1 MSNQSESKPM
11 VAIIDGRG
19 GGSSTAPTSIVSMSD
34 PCSGSTRQYLTH
46 KLRKTNS
53 KTADGYGRKT
63 QDQPGIYEIQSLPHP
78 RSETYSSF
86 FVDSR
91 VVSNPHLHLVTPMDP
106 LYFLLPY
113 FETEEKWQPWN
124 QIVQAK
130 AIPSEVINRID
141 MAQLKHLFLV
151 NDSYGDDMILYK
163 FKKEQ
168 GLDWLKKKMN
178 RVEDFLQLQVLLQ
191 DKRIEAKEEN
201 GGAFN
206 TSFHLSSN
214 SAHGGDCSSSSTPSA
229 TSESANNE
237 KSLTSSQKALVKQS
251 AVQVI
256 CEYLSDRWQ
265 EEFLKSQSMTRE
277 CLATR
282 FQKKIAVSTPKPI
295 EKCSNTSVEV
305 TPPPSTSALKRPF
318 SEPKMS
324 EADKLMQYTLGN
336 VGGESTEQQNA
347 KKAKEAAQSMGLKR
361 LSKVNTKGMKS
372 MTSFFT
378 AKPKKK
384 N

>member
-11 VAIIDGRG
+11 VAIFDSRG

-34 PCSGSTRQYLTH
+34 PCSGNTRQYLTH

-53 KTADGYGRKT
+53 KTDGNGKKS
-63 QDQPGIYEIQSLPHP
+63 QDQSGIYEIQSLPHP

-91 VVSNPHLHLVTPMDP
+91 VVSNPHLHLVTKIDP

-113 FETEEKWQPWN
+113 FENEEKWQPWN

-191 DKRIEAKEEN
+191 DKRIEEKEEN

-214 SAHGGDCSSSSTPSA
+214 SGHGGDCSSTPC
-229 TSESANNE
+229 ANNE

-265 EEFLKSQSMTRE
+265 VEFLKSQSMTRE

-282 FQKKIAVSTPKPI
+282 FQKKMAVSTPKPI
-295 EKCSNTSVEV
+295 EKSSNTSVEV

-347 KKAKEAAQSMGLKR
+347 KKAKESAQSMGLKR

>member
-1 MSNQSESKPM
+1 MPNQSESKPM

-19 GGSSTAPTSIVSMSD
+19 GGPSTAPTGILSISD
-34 PCSGSTRQYLTH
+34 PCSGNTRQYLTH
-46 KLRKTNS
+46 KLRKTNC
-53 KTADGYGRKT
+53 KTVGQND
-63 QDQPGIYEIQSLPHP
+63 QDQSGIYEIQSLPHP

-113 FETEEKWQPWN
+113 FENEEKWQPWN
-124 QIVQAK
+124 QIVEAK

-168 GLDWLKKKMN
+168 GLDWLKKKMI
-178 RVEDFLQLQVLLQ
+178 RVEDYLQLQVLLQ
-191 DKRIEAKEEN
+191 EKRIEAKEQN

-214 SAHGGDCSSSSTPSA
+214 SGPGGDCSSTPTA
-229 TSESANNE
+229 TAECANNE
-237 KSLTSSQKALVKQS
+237 KSLTSSQKALAKQS
-251 AVQVI
+251 AAQVI

-265 EEFLKSQSMTRE
+265 VEFLKSQSMTRE

-282 FQKKIAVSTPKPI
+282 FQMKSAVSTPKTI
-295 EKCSNTSVEV
+295 ENSSNTSVEV

-318 SEPKMS
+318 SEPKMT

-347 KKAKEAAQSMGLKR
+347 KKAKESAQSVGLKK